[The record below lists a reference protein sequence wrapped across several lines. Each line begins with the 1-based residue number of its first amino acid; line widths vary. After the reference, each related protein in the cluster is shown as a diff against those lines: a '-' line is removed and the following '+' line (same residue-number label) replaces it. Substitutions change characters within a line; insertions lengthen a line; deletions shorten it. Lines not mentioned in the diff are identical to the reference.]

1 MEVLHKL
8 FDAKR
13 WMDRKLINVAD
24 QIRAW
29 RSDFFCKIN
38 RRGATFIRYLRV
50 SDGLNFWWYNPCKSS
65 VEMVEIIGQP
75 VC

>member
-1 MEVLHKL
+1 MVLYHIFHIGIFWANFVNLVKIKVKSFKISKVNAQKWKFFRKL

-29 RSDFFCKIN
+29 RTDFFC
-38 RRGATFIRYLRV
+38 
-50 SDGLNFWWYNPCKSS
+50 
-65 VEMVEIIGQP
+65 
-75 VC
+75 